1 MYNLPVS
8 EGECGALVDLIDDDD
23 LEMMWEELEVQMV
36 GGVEGQC
43 GAPFKVFGRLER
55 QLMRCPLTCEAG

>member
-36 GGVEGQC
+36 GGVGVQF
-43 GAPFKVFGRLER
+43 GAPFKVFGRLEW
-55 QLMRCPLTCEAG
+55 Q